1 MTREQRRDLFEAVG
15 LTAIVASLIFLALQI
30 QQANLATR
38 IAARDLA
45 TQGLIE
51 QLRESSDPEILA
63 VAYQKSWTTEAIT
76 DLERDQVY
84 GYHLRRWWNFERI
97 YYLYREGVISE
108 QEWRGFKAAMLGS
121 LTSPNRHWEIS
132 RDAWRNSRRFQS
144 EDFVAYVDNEI
155 KVVK

>member
-108 QEWRGFKAAMLGS
+108 QEWRGLDRKS
-121 LTSPNRHWEIS
+121 
-132 RDAWRNSRRFQS
+132 
-144 EDFVAYVDNEI
+144 
-155 KVVK
+155 VV